1 MSAQRTLIIILFGL
15 TMVGL
20 IAIGAFAW
28 PQLACE
34 GQPINNNVAPTQ
46 AQQIR
51 GDLIIGQSF
60 LAPRDGLNRIDLRV
74 QTYRRRN
81 THDVTLR
88 LLEVPAGAANP
99 LEGLEVYRTTFN
111 AGTVR
116 DQAWVAFRLP
126 PIPDSG
132 GKTYLIAL
140 ESPESDDGNA
150 ITVGGIEHNVYLPGT
165 AFLGPVPVVADIAF
179 RTCYQMTAFEK
190 LQVLTEQLTRHRP
203 ALWGN
208 ISVYVIGLAAYLAL
222 VFAFFWQ
229 LSRL

>member
-1 MSAQRTLIIILFGL
+1 MLLGL

-20 IAIGAFAW
+20 IAIGVFAW

-51 GDLIIGQSF
+51 GDIIIGQSF
-60 LAPRDGLNRIDLRV
+60 LAPRDGLNRIDIKV

-88 LLEVPAGAANP
+88 LLEVPAETNNP

-126 PIPDSG
+126 QIPDSG
-132 GKTYLIAL
+132 GKTYLITL
-140 ESPESDDGNA
+140 QSPESDDGNA
-150 ITVGGIEHNVYLPGT
+150 ITVGGIEQNVYLPGT
-165 AFLGPVPVVADIAF
+165 AFLGPVPVMADIAF

-190 LQVLTEQLTRHRP
+190 LQTVSNQLTRDRP

-208 ISVYVIGLAAYLAL
+208 ISLYVIALTAYLVL

-229 LSRL
+229 LGR